1 MNSREDILWHGVDY
15 NEALRALNADLQKG
29 LSSREADERRLRHGA
44 NVLTK
49 KKGTGALVRFLMQF
63 SQPLVYI
70 LLAASLI
77 TLLLGEYVDSSVIFL
92 VVLVNA
98 IVGFIQEAKALKS
111 LDALSKT
118 MTTLAVVVR
127 DGREM
132 RIASEQLVPGD
143 IVLLSSGDKVS
154 ADLRLVSI
162 KDIQINESALT
173 GESLP
178 VQKHIEVLSAGESLA
193 DRKNMAYASTLVT
206 YGKAKGVVV
215 ATGDNTE
222 IGRISQ
228 LIQNAD
234 SLQTPLTVK
243 ITRFSHLL
251 LWVILAVSLLTF
263 VVGVLHG
270 QAALEMFMAAV
281 ALAVGAIPEGL
292 PAALT
297 ITLAIGV
304 SRMAKRSAI
313 IRKLPAVETLGS
325 TTVICSDKTGT
336 LTKNEMTVQYVR
348 TSSGAYELTG
358 AGYAAEGEIL
368 FNGSAVS
375 VKNESILHQCL
386 LAGILCNDS
395 RLERGEN
402 GVFVEG
408 DPTEGALI
416 VSALKAGIKHDNVI
430 KDYPRLDAV
439 PFESEHRYMAT
450 LNRIGGGKTVYIKG
464 SVEQVL
470 ERCSLMATDG
480 GDEPLNKEKVNE
492 WVSKMAASGL
502 RVLAFAKKQAPAE
515 QETITHK
522 DAAEGFTF
530 TGLQGMI
537 DPPRPEAIQ
546 AIKNCHTAG
555 IRVKMI
561 TGDHPDTAAAIALMM
576 GFQRGPGNVSGTIK
590 TLTGKMLENKT
601 DAELLILAEE
611 TDVFARV
618 TPEQKLRLVRALQQ
632 KGNIVAMTGDGV
644 NDAPALKQADIGV
657 AMGKNGTEVAKESAD
672 MVLTDDNFAT
682 IEAAV
687 EEGRCVFDNLRK
699 YFAWTLPTNL
709 GEGLAIIV
717 AIFIGVA
724 LPILPVQILWINM
737 TTAVLLGMM
746 LAFEPK
752 EAGIM
757 ERPPFEPDMPI
768 MTKGIVVRT
777 IYVGLLM
784 VAAVFIIF
792 NYELQNGA
800 SLAAARTA
808 AVSVIVFTEL
818 FYLFN
823 CRSFNKSFLK
833 LGLFSNPWI
842 WLGAGAMALSQ
853 LLFVHSEAM
862 NVFFHSA
869 PLHPGAWIRII
880 AAGITISATVGI
892 EKSITLR
899 MKRKRMVS

>member
-1 MNSREDILWHGVDY
+1 MDSKKEVLWHSLELDA
-15 NEALRALNADLQKG
+15 ALGLLKADAQKG
-29 LSSREADERRLRHGA
+29 LFLADAEQRRLEYGA

-49 KKGTGALVRFLMQF
+49 KKGTSALVRFLMQF

-70 LLAASLI
+70 LLAASLV
-77 TLLLGEYVDSSVIFL
+77 TLLLKEYVDSSVIFL

-98 IVGFIQEAKALKS
+98 VVGFIQEAKALKS

-127 DGREM
+127 DGKEI
-132 RIASEQLVPGD
+132 RIPSEELVPGD

-154 ADLRLVSI
+154 ADLRLLSI

-178 VQKHIEVLSAGESLA
+178 VQKHIEVLSGGESLA

-234 SLQTPLTVK
+234 NLQTPLTIK
-243 ITRFSHLL
+243 IGKFSHML
-251 LWVILAVSLLTF
+251 LWVIMAVSFITF
-263 VVGVLHG
+263 LVGVLRG
-270 QAALEMFMAAV
+270 SGVVEMFMAAV
-281 ALAVGAIPEGL
+281 AMAVGAIPEGL

-297 ITLAIGV
+297 VTLAIGV
-304 SRMAKRSAI
+304 SRMAKRRAI

-336 LTKNEMTVQYVR
+336 LTKNEMTVQFVR
-348 TSSGAYELTG
+348 TLSGAYEFKG
-358 AGYAAEGEIL
+358 AGYAAEGQVL
-368 FNGSAVS
+368 FNGAPVS
-375 VKNESILHQCL
+375 VKKESLLYECL
-386 LAGILCNDS
+386 LAGVLCNDS
-395 RLERGEN
+395 RLVSGDN
-402 GVFVEG
+402 GITVEG

-416 VSALKAGIKHDNVI
+416 VSALKAGIKHNEAAAS
-430 KDYPRLDAV
+430 YLRLDVV
-439 PFESEHRYMAT
+439 PFESEHQYMVT
-450 LNRIGGGKTVYIKG
+450 LNENSGEKAVYIKG

-470 ERCSLMATDG
+470 ERCSSMAKEG
-480 GDEPLNKEKVNE
+480 GTEPLNKEKVNAWITE
-492 WVSKMAASGL
+492 MAASGL
-502 RVLAFAKKQAPAE
+502 RVLAFAKKRAPAE
-515 QETITHK
+515 QGTVTHQ
-522 DAAEGFTF
+522 DAAGGFTF
-530 TGLQGMI
+530 IGLQGMI

-546 AIKNCHTAG
+546 AIQNCHTAG

-561 TGDHPDTAAAIALMM
+561 TGDHPDTASAIALMM
-576 GFQRGPGNVSGTIK
+576 GFHRGPGNTTGKIE
-590 TLTGKMLENKT
+590 TLTGKMLENKS
-601 DAELLILAEE
+601 DEELLALAEK

-644 NDAPALKQADIGV
+644 NDAPALKQANIGV

-699 YFAWTLPTNL
+699 FFAWTLPTNL

-717 AIFIGVA
+717 AIFGGLV

-752 EAGIM
+752 EDGIM
-757 ERPPFEPDMPI
+757 KRPPFEPDMPI
-768 MTKGIVVRT
+768 MTKGIVLRT
-777 IYVGLLM
+777 IYVGILM
-784 VAAVFIIF
+784 VLGVYFVF
-792 NYELQNGA
+792 NYEIQSGA

-808 AVSVIVFTEL
+808 AASVVVFTEL

-823 CRSFNKSFLK
+823 CRSFEKSFLS
-833 LGLFSNPWI
+833 LGLFSNLWI
-842 WLGAGAMALSQ
+842 WLGVSVMTAAQ
-853 LLFVHSEAM
+853 ILFVHSKTM

-869 PLHPGAWIRII
+869 PLTPDAWIRII
-880 AAGITISATVGI
+880 GASIMISIVVGI
-892 EKSITLR
+892 EKG
-899 MKRKRMVS
+899 VSLKIKKTKVI

>member
-1 MNSREDILWHGVDY
+1 MSQQNNIIWHSIEF
-15 NEALRALNADLQKG
+15 NQALRSLNTDPQKG
-29 LSSREADERRLRHGA
+29 LSAGDIEQRRLQYGA

-49 KKGTGALVRFLMQF
+49 KKGTSALVRFLMQF

-70 LLAASLI
+70 LLAASLV
-77 TLLLGEYVDSSVIFL
+77 TLILQEYVDSFVIFL

-118 MTTLAVVVR
+118 MTTPATVL
-127 DGREM
+127 REGKEI
-132 RIASEQLVPGD
+132 RIPSEELVPGD

-154 ADLRLVSI
+154 ADLRLIAV

-178 VQKHIEVLSAGESLA
+178 VQKHATVLSGGESLA

-206 YGKAKGVVV
+206 YGKARGVVV

-222 IGRISQ
+222 IGRISR

-234 SLQTPLTVK
+234 NLQTPLTIK
-243 ITRFSHLL
+243 IGKFSHML
-251 LWVILAVSLLTF
+251 LWVILAVSFITF
-263 VVGVLHG
+263 LVGVLRG
-270 QAALEMFMAAV
+270 QNAIEMFMAAV

-304 SRMAKRSAI
+304 SRMAKRRAI

-336 LTKNEMTVQYVR
+336 LTKNEMTVQFVH
-348 TSSGAYELTG
+348 TLAGAYEFKG
-358 AGYAAEGEIL
+358 AGYQSSGDIL
-368 FNGSAVS
+368 FNGSTIAVN
-375 VKNESILHQCL
+375 KESALHECL
-386 LAGILCNDS
+386 LAGVLCNDS
-395 RLERGEN
+395 KLESGEN

-416 VSALKAGIKHDNVI
+416 VSALKAGIKHSEAAGS
-430 KDYPRLDAV
+430 YPRLDVV
-439 PFESEHRYMAT
+439 PFESEHQYMAT
-450 LNRIGGGKTVYIKG
+450 LNKIGGEKTIYMKG

-470 ERCSLMATDG
+470 ERCSIIAKDG
-480 GDEPLNKEKVNE
+480 GSEPIDKKNINE
-492 WVSKMAASGL
+492 WISKMAASGL
-502 RVLAFAKKQAPAE
+502 RVLAIAKKQAPKE
-515 QETITHK
+515 QETLTHK
-522 DAAEGFTF
+522 DVSGGFTF
-530 TGLQGMI
+530 IGLQGMI
-537 DPPRPEAIQ
+537 DPPRPEAIE

-555 IRVKMI
+555 IKVKMI

-576 GFQRGPGNVSGTIK
+576 GFQNGPGNTTGKIE
-590 TLTGKMLENKT
+590 TLTGKMLENKS
-601 DAELLILAEE
+601 DEELLILAEK

-644 NDAPALKQADIGV
+644 NDAPALKQANIGV

-699 YFAWTLPTNL
+699 FFAWTLPTNL
-709 GEGLAIIV
+709 GEGLAVII
-717 AIFIGVA
+717 AIFGGLL

-746 LAFEPK
+746 LAFEPR
-752 EAGIM
+752 EEGIM
-757 ERPPFEPDMPI
+757 KRPPFAPSMPI
-768 MTKGIVVRT
+768 MTKGIVIRT
-777 IYVGLLM
+777 VYVGALM
-784 VAAVFIIF
+784 AIGVFFLF
-792 NYELQNGA
+792 NHEVQNGA

-808 AVSVIVFTEL
+808 AVSVVVFTEL

-823 CRSFNKSFLK
+823 CRSFDRSFLSV
-833 LGLFSNPWI
+833 GIFSNLWI
-842 WLGAGAMALSQ
+842 WLGVSVMTAVQ
-853 LLFVHSEAM
+853 ILFVHSNTM

-869 PLHPGAWIRII
+869 PLSSGAWIRII
-880 AAGITISATVGI
+880 AVSIVISIIVGI
-892 EKSITLR
+892 EKSISSKIR
-899 MKRKRMVS
+899 AMKAI